1 MLRYWKT
8 NDRARGL
15 VLMAF
20 AAVGAAACGGGTADH
35 EGQSALDRKLNLAL
49 EQTGA
54 QAELSDIGPGAAAPI
69 AREPRP
75 AGEGASGASQG
86 SPPPAPPEKPRRV
99 PPPPVSLATA
109 EAKLAPRAEVEPLVL
124 PEMTASVPSGTTF
137 QITLSQA
144 LNTEYNFPG
153 DAFMATLAE
162 PLMVGDHEVAP
173 AGTEVLG
180 RVTSVRA
187 PNGSEDGV
195 IEAKLERVFIG
206 DASYPIDA
214 TVTQTTKGTRESTD
228 NDGPGTGARVGQGA
242 LQGALLGS
250 ILGRSSKGTLV
261 GAGIGAILGG
271 TSGPGGGPGATVL
284 AVGTELSCVLHQP
297 LILPSITS

>member
-1 MLRYWKT
+1 V
-8 NDRARGL
+8 
-15 VLMAF
+15 VLLAF
-20 AAVGAAACGGGTADH
+20 AAVGAAGCGKVASDQD
-35 EGQSALDRKLNLAL
+35 GQSALDRKLNLAL
-49 EQTGA
+49 EPSGTS
-54 QAELSDIGPGAAAPI
+54 AELSDIGPGAAAPI

-75 AGEGASGASQG
+75 AGEGASGPSQG
-86 SPPPAPPEKPRRV
+86 SPPPAPPKKPRPV
-99 PPPPVSLATA
+99 PPPPVSF
-109 EAKLAPRAEVEPLVL
+109 AKARSELAPRAEVEPLVL
-124 PEMTASVPSGTTF
+124 PEMTASIPSGTTF
-137 QITLSQA
+137 QIKLSQA

-162 PLMVGDHEVAP
+162 PLMVGDHVVAP

-187 PNGSEDGV
+187 PSGSEDGV
-195 IEAKLERVFIG
+195 IEAKLERVFVG

-214 TVTQTTKGTRESTD
+214 TVTQTTKGKRESTGD
-228 NDGPGTGARVGQGA
+228 DGPGRGARVGQGA

-261 GAGIGAILGG
+261 GAGIGALLGG
-271 TSGPGGGPGATVL
+271 TSGSGGGPGATVL